1 MMMDS
6 IDIAHQ
12 NWTKYIANDESLDS
26 AGKTL
31 DPYLKEVWDR
41 CKRRQRYDHWPP
53 LNYAKGVT
61 LASLKRN
68 KSYLVDIA
76 IPVIEDICEFLEN
89 SSSALLITDETGCTL
104 GICASEAMRE
114 LLGPYGI
121 YEGVYWR
128 EGTMGNNAI
137 SSAIGL
143 AQAAKT
149 IGYEHFKQPLH
160 QFASYAAP
168 IFNSQGNILGTVG
181 LITPVE
187 LASPTSQ
194 GLVYSAAKEIA
205 SNLYAEYCLTESN
218 QHLNEV
224 YVLLEGVEEGVLAW
238 DTNGIIHYLNK
249 KGSKLLDL
257 ESNKALGNKIDSI
270 VHLPQ
275 RVKLAIENKQELEMF
290 ESTVESN
297 QKLITL
303 LMSLRLVK
311 DEQNKVHSYIV
322 LMHPIEHI
330 RQLVHHHSGNL
341 AHLTFDDLVFNSEG
355 MQRVIRLAR
364 HAAKGRGSVLLRGEE
379 GLGKA
384 DLAQAIHNASERRDK
399 AFIAIN
405 CQAIPHVSMTA
416 EFLGSDADS
425 DNPFPSKFELANG
438 GTLFLDH
445 IEYLTSEVQAALL
458 HLLKTGL
465 VNRLDHTV
473 VPVDIRII
481 ATSDSELSQHVD
493 EKRFGRQLMY
503 ELQAFDIEIPPL
515 RERPDDIPTLVSR
528 YLKFL
533 RGDTGTNVSLDDET
547 ITQLT
552 HYSWPGNN
560 RELRSALERALS
572 FSDGET
578 ITLNDLP
585 DSVLSGAGNQT
596 GGTDT
601 CMTLADIEK
610 QAILNAAK
618 RCKGKP
624 GKMCSELE
632 INRTTLWR
640 KLKSYEINLEEYH

>member
-1 MMMDS
+1 MIHSTDHAQK
-6 IDIAHQ
+6 I
-12 NWTKYIANDESLDS
+12 WTKYIAEDNSLESEGS
-26 AGKTL
+26 EL

-53 LNYAKGVT
+53 LSYAKGVT

-68 KSYLVDIA
+68 KSYLIDVA
-76 IPVIEDICEFLEN
+76 IPVIEDICEFLED
-89 SSSALLITDETGCTL
+89 SCSALLITDETGCTL
-104 GICASEAMRE
+104 GLCASEEMRE
-114 LLGPYGI
+114 LLRPYGI

-128 EGTMGNNAI
+128 EATMGNNAI
-137 SSAIGL
+137 TSAISL
-143 AQAAKT
+143 AQATKT
-149 IGYEHFKQPLH
+149 VGHEHFKQPLH

-168 IFNSQGNILGTVG
+168 IFNSQGNILGTVA
-181 LITPVE
+181 LIMPYE

-205 SNLYAEYCLTESN
+205 SNMYAEHCLTESN
-218 QHLNEV
+218 QHLSEV

-238 DTNGIIHYLNK
+238 DTQGVVHYLNK
-249 KGSKLLDL
+249 KGSTLLDL
-257 ESNKALGNKIDSI
+257 ESNKALGNKVDSLI
-270 VHLPQ
+270 HLPQ
-275 RVKLAIENKQELEMF
+275 KVRHAIESKQELEMF
-290 ESTVESN
+290 ETTVESN
-297 QKLITL
+297 QKLISL

-311 DEQNKVHSYIV
+311 DEQNHVHSYIV

-341 AHLTFDDLVFNSEG
+341 AHLTFDDLVFNSDG
-355 MQRVIRLAR
+355 MQKVLRLAK

-405 CQAIPHVSMTA
+405 CQAIPHVSMIA

-481 ATSDSELSQHVD
+481 ATSGSDLTQYVD

-503 ELQAFDIEIPPL
+503 ELQSFDIEIPPL
-515 RERPDDIPTLVSR
+515 RERAEDIPTLVTR

-533 RGDTGTNVSLDDET
+533 RGSTGTDISLSNDT
-547 ITQLT
+547 MMQLQQ
-552 HYSWPGNN
+552 YSWPGNN
-560 RELRSALERALS
+560 RELRSVLERALS

-578 ITLNDLP
+578 ISKNDLP
-585 DSVLSGAGNQT
+585 DSVLRDRSENADNIRQ
-596 GGTDT
+596 DL
-601 CMTLADIEK
+601 TLAQVEK
-610 QAILNAAK
+610 QAILQAAK
-618 RCKGKP
+618 ACQGKP
-624 GKMCSELE
+624 GKMCALLDV
-632 INRTTLWR
+632 NRTTLWR
-640 KLKSYEINLEEYH
+640 KLKNYQINLEDFH

>member
-1 MMMDS
+1 MTTEKEAQK
-6 IDIAHQ
+6 I
-12 NWTKYIANDESLDS
+12 WTKYIANDTSLEH
-26 AGKTL
+26 AGEDL
-31 DPYLKEVWDR
+31 DPYLKEVWNR

-53 LNYAKGVT
+53 LSYAKGVT

-68 KSYLVDIA
+68 KSYLIDIA

-89 SSSALLITDETGCTL
+89 SCSALLITDETGCTL
-104 GICASEAMRE
+104 GICASNEMRE
-114 LLGPYGI
+114 LLGPFGI

-137 SSAIGL
+137 SSAISR
-143 AQAAKT
+143 AQATKT

-168 IFNSQGNILGTVG
+168 IFNSQGNILGTVA
-181 LITPVE
+181 LITPSE

-205 SNLYAEYCLTESN
+205 SNLYAEHCLTESN
-218 QHLNEV
+218 QHLSEV

-238 DTNGIIHYLNK
+238 DTQGIVHYLNK

-257 ESNKALGNKIDSI
+257 ESNKALGSKVDSI

-290 ESTVESN
+290 ETTVESN

-311 DEQNKVHSYIV
+311 DEQNHIHSYIV

-341 AHLTFDDLVFNSEG
+341 AHLTFDDMVFKSDR
-355 MQRVIRLAR
+355 MQKVLRLAK

-384 DLAQAIHNASERRDK
+384 DLAQAIHNASGRRDK

-445 IEYLTSEVQAALL
+445 IEYLTTEVQAALL

-481 ATSDSELSQHVD
+481 ATTGSELDQHVE

-515 RERPDDIPTLVSR
+515 RERSEDIPTLVSR

-533 RGDTGTNVSLDDET
+533 RGNTGTNVSLNDEAMA
-547 ITQLT
+547 QLKQ
-552 HYSWPGNN
+552 YRWPGNN

-578 ITLNDLP
+578 ISLHDLP
-585 DSVLSGAGNQT
+585 DSISQDSNEGSDDSDAHL
-596 GGTDT
+596 
-601 CMTLADIEK
+601 TLAQIEK
-610 QAILNAAK
+610 RAILQAAK
-618 RCKGKP
+618 RCEGKP
-624 GKMCSELE
+624 VKMCNELE

-640 KLKSYEINLEEYH
+640 KLKSYEINLEDYH